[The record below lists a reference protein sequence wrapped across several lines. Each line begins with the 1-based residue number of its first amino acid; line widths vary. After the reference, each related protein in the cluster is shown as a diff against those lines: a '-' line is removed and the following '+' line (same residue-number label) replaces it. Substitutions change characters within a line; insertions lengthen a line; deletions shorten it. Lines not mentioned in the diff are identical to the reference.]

1 MKSNVNVHDRSLF
14 DGQLNNSD
22 NIELF
27 WKDSNSGP
35 EAVKQVKKE
44 PLNYHSLFLFRELP
58 FAQYPEM
65 ENSCVKTVENCWK
78 SLVAH
83 WPLRC
88 FVVSTWLVSVP
99 NTNFGLCKHVKVNIN
114 SLWEHPTA
122 AEETAKKHY
131 RNIYILNILWII
143 TRLRCPLL
151 PSPLPFFP
159 SLLSNVKCARLW
171 HMLETLDVARLFL
184 WRMASNLSEISRY
197 ETVF

>member
-1 MKSNVNVHDRSLF
+1 MKSNVIVHVRSLF

-27 WKDSNSGP
+27 WKDLNSGP

-44 PLNYHSLFLFRELP
+44 PLNYHSLFLFRVLP
-58 FAQYPEM
+58 FTQYPEM

-122 AEETAKKHY
+122 AEETAK
-131 RNIYILNILWII
+131 NII
-143 TRLRCPLL
+143 
-151 PSPLPFFP
+151 
-159 SLLSNVKCARLW
+159 
-171 HMLETLDVARLFL
+171 
-184 WRMASNLSEISRY
+184 EISTY
-197 ETVF
+197 WIFCGSLQG